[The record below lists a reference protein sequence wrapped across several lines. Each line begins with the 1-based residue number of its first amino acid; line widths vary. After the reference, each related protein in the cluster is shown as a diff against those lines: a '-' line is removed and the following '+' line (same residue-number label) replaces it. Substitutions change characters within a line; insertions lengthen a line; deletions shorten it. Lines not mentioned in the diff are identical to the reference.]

1 MTKEQILDR
10 IPHGQQC
17 LLIDRAV
24 ILSPV
29 RVRAAFD
36 CTGQEFFFSGHY
48 PDEKILPG
56 HIIVE
61 AMGQTGALLACD
73 TQVRSGDQQAHSGDD
88 RLAHSG
94 DRQAHSGN
102 TQVRSSDTQVRSGN
116 DRPPFKKKKGY
127 LVTIEKM
134 RFKRKM
140 IPPFR
145 AFIDVCSGEERMNL
159 VWLHCRLETETG
171 ITAAEGTIVIRL
183 E

>member
-1 MTKEQILDR
+1 MTKEEILDI
-10 IPHGQQC
+10 IPHGGQC

-24 ILSPV
+24 ILSPT
-29 RVRAAFD
+29 RARAAFD
-36 CTGQEFFFSGHY
+36 CTGEEYFFSGHY

-56 HIIVE
+56 HMVVE
-61 AMGQTGALLACD
+61 AMGQTGALL
-73 TQVRSGDQQAHSGDD
+73 VGE
-88 RLAHSG
+88 
-94 DRQAHSGN
+94 RQ
-102 TQVRSSDTQVRSGN
+102 TLR
-116 DRPPFKKKKGY
+116 KKKGY

-134 RFKRKM
+134 RFRQKM

-159 VWLHCRLETETG
+159 LWLRCRLETETG